1 MSMMKA
7 VVIEHFGGPE
17 VLVYKTIPKPIP
29 EQHHVVIKVKAFGL
43 NHAEMHMRK
52 GEWDEW
58 NPISGLECVGIVDAC
73 PGGEIP
79 VGSKVAAVMGGMGRN
94 RPGSYG
100 EFVSV
105 PASNVIQLETSLPWE
120 QLAAL
125 PEVYCTASTCL
136 FTILGLQRGETLLI
150 RGATSTIGQ
159 AALKLAANAGVIV
172 TATSRSKDRFDFL
185 KSIGANDVRVESS
198 ALTQH
203 FKPNEDQDYRFDKT
217 LNLIGNRVL
226 LESISLTRPGGRMLQ
241 AGWLGGLEPIP
252 EFNPMIQMEPGVHFS
267 LFHSKVLGS
276 PDFPLS
282 GVGLQDIVRKIENGE
297 FDAKPTHVF
306 EYGDIHNAHR
316 ILDSGKAGG
325 KIVVRH

>member
-1 MSMMKA
+1 MKA
-7 VVIEHFGGPE
+7 VVIGHFGGPE
-17 VLVYKTIPKPIP
+17 VLVYKTVPKPIP
-29 EQHHVVIKVKAFGL
+29 EQYHVTIKVKAFGL

-58 NPISGLECVGIVDAC
+58 NPISGLECVGIVEAC

-105 PASNVIQLETSLPWE
+105 PASNVVELETSLPWE
-120 QLAAL
+120 DLAAL

-159 AALKLAANAGVIV
+159 AALKLAVNAGVVV

-185 KSIGANDVRVESS
+185 KSIGASDVRVEGT
-198 ALTQH
+198 ALTQQ
-203 FKPNEDQDYRFDKT
+203 FKPNKDQDYRFDKT

-241 AGWLGGLEPIP
+241 AGWLGGLEPVSD
-252 EFNPMIQMEPGVHFS
+252 FNPMIQMEPGIHFS

-282 GVGLQDIVRKIENGE
+282 GVPLQDIVRKIEYGE

-316 ILDSGKAGG
+316 MLDSGKAGG
-325 KIVVRH
+325 KIVVKH